1 MGVLSENAIIG
12 ASNASGFNIDYSC
25 RFNKGDS
32 SYLSRTPESAS
43 NRKTWTMSC
52 WIKTTGLDDGFTLMD
67 AGANPNYLTV
77 YMYQGTI
84 RLYDPSAGVG
94 NAIYIAGTRLLRDV
108 AAWYHIVVQ
117 LDTTQATNTDRVKIY
132 VNNERETAFTQTDW
146 PDQNYDS
153 FVNNNIEHTINRT
166 GSTYA
171 DCYMAE
177 YHFIDG
183 LALTPSSFGELD
195 ADTNQWKAIKYAGTY
210 GTNGFFLAF
219 KSSGALGTDTSGN
232 GNTYASTNLAATD
245 QMIDTP
251 QNSTGGN
258 FSTLNPL
265 IKPRVGTTTYKE
277 GNLKVQNDN
286 WDAVLGT
293 QRRDSGKWYWEVVGV
308 GNISNGY
315 KVGIFDAE
323 GDYRSGNIHDVTG
336 AMSYQLNGSTTI
348 AGVVAAYG
356 ASYTNGDII
365 GIAVDMDASTIQW
378 YKNNAA
384 QGSVAFSG
392 GMQNASGFVPMT
404 SMANGPNDCYA
415 YYNFGQDSS
424 FGGNKTAQGN
434 TDGNDFGDF
443 YYTPPAGYLALC
455 SDNLSDPSIALPG
468 ENFNTK
474 LYTGNGGTQSV
485 TGAGFAPDLV
495 WIKNRDDAVNHGLFD
510 TIRGVKNSLQSN
522 SDTEARTAAGATE
535 DLYAFGTDGFSV
547 GVDTGGTSYINCN
560 ESSKNYASWNWKSGG
575 AASTNDDG
583 SIDSEVSANTTAGFS
598 IVKWT
603 GTGSDVTV
611 GHGLSQAPDI
621 IINKSLGD
629 VNYWAVQS
637 LLWAST
643 TDTNMLYLNS
653 TGAQSDDTNVFQAAP
668 TASVFSPQGGAWPG
682 IGTNTIEYIAYC
694 FHSVE
699 GYSKIGTY
707 VGNNSTDGTFVYL
720 GFTPAYILLKTYDN
734 TDNWNIYDIKRN
746 GYNGTGG
753 TYQIR
758 ADTNGAGFTA
768 AATMVDL
775 VSNGVKMRTN
785 DPGTNSAR
793 NYLYMAFAETPFKT
807 ANAR

>member
-210 GTNGFFLAF
+210 GTNGFFLEF

-485 TGAGFAPDLV
+485 TGAGFSPDLV
-495 WIKNRDDAVNHGLFD
+495 WIKNRTDAVNHGLFD

-522 SDTEARTAAGATE
+522 TTTEARTAAGATE
-535 DLYAFGTDGFSV
+535 DLYAFGADGFSV

-560 ESSKNYASWNWKSGG
+560 ESSKNYASWNWKGG
-575 AASTNDDG
+575 GTAASNSDG
-583 SIDSEVSANTTAGFS
+583 SITSSVSANTTAGFS

-603 GTGSDVTV
+603 GTGSNVTV
-611 GHGLSQAPDI
+611 GHGLSQAPEL
-621 IINKSLGD
+621 IINKSLGSTH
-629 VNYWAVQS
+629 NWAVQS
-637 LLWAST
+637 MLWVNSST
-643 TDTNMLYLNS
+643 TNMMYLN
-653 TGAQSDDTNVFQAAP
+653 TDAAWANDTNVFQAAP
-668 TASVFSPQGGAWPG
+668 TASVFSPQGGAWVG
-682 IGTNTIEYIAYC
+682 IGANGTDYIAYC

-699 GYSKIGTY
+699 GYCKVGKYIGN
-707 VGNNSTDGTFVYL
+707 GNANGAFIYTDFRPAFVMTKRANSANDWRMFDNKRDPINVNYRRLQANLNYAEGTETWNYNDFVSNGFKWRVSDG
-720 GFTPAYILLKTYDN
+720 
-734 TDNWNIYDIKRN
+734 
-746 GYNGTGG
+746 GYNANGG
-753 TYQIR
+753 TY
-758 ADTNGAGFTA
+758 
-768 AATMVDL
+768 
-775 VSNGVKMRTN
+775 
-785 DPGTNSAR
+785 
-793 NYLYMAFAETPFKT
+793 LYIAFAESPFKT
-807 ANAR
+807 ARAR